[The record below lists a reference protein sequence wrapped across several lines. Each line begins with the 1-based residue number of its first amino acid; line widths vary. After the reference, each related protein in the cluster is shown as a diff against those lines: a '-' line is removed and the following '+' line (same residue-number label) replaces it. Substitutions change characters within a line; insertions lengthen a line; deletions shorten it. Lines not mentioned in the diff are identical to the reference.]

1 MLLIDGEPV
10 PYALA
15 RIPLPTDNRGNLAA
29 GAKGVGRELNERDRW
44 LAAEIGPALAAR
56 GMVFVGLDVI
66 GGFVTEINV
75 TSPTGI
81 REIDQQFGLNIGA
94 MVIEAFERRIGAT
107 QGNEPRAL
115 QLREGIAPTRD
126 RLTTTVFMAA
136 LVHGVIIV
144 GVTFGSTSAAARR
157 RAGPRGADRVRRRA
171 RGAPATTPPPTWR
184 SVPSSAR
191 ATTLDP
197 AEASSPRGAAELAA
211 SQGRADGTRLMDE
224 AGALLA
230 TADGRVL
237 TTSATMPE
245 ILYFAPPASLTESPE
260 VPVHAEGT
268 SDRDKL
274 GIDDDE
280 EQKLRGPQRDE
291 LWLTPDTREA
301 LVAPYLVAWRTKIER
316 LGTMNFPQAA
326 WRAPGTRN
334 PDVEVVILADGTLE
348 SANVIHSS
356 GSANSTRPSWT
367 SSSSPVRS
375 IRFPKELSDRYRL
388 LRFTYGWEFEGGS
401 ATDAAR

>member
-1 MLLIDGEPV
+1 M
-10 PYALA
+10 
-15 RIPLPTDNRGNLAA
+15 
-29 GAKGVGRELNERDRW
+29 
-44 LAAEIGPALAAR
+44 
-56 GMVFVGLDVI
+56 
-66 GGFVTEINV
+66 
-75 TSPTGI
+75 S
-81 REIDQQFGLNIGA
+81 
-94 MVIEAFERRIGAT
+94 
-107 QGNEPRAL
+107 RAL

-144 GVTFGSTSAAARR
+144 GVTFGSTGRQHTGAPGLEVLIVSEDVPEARR
-157 RAGPRGADRVRRRA
+157 NETATYLAQRTQLGSGA
-171 RGAPATTPPPTWR
+171 
-184 SVPSSAR
+184 
-191 ATTLDP
+191 TLDP
-197 AEASSPRGAAELAA
+197 AEAVSPRGTAELAA
-211 SQGRADGTRLMDE
+211 SQGQADGTRMMDE
-224 AGALLA
+224 TGALLA

-245 ILYFAPPASLTESPE
+245 IRYFAPPASLTESPE
-260 VPVHAEGT
+260 IPLHAEGT

-274 GIDDDE
+274 GLDDE
-280 EQKLRGPQRDE
+280 QEQKLRGPQRDE

-356 GSANSTRPSWT
+356 GSAKLDQAVVDILKLA
-367 SSSSPVRS
+367 SPFDP
-375 IRFPKELSDRYRL
+375 FPKELADRYRL
-388 LRFTYGWEFEGGS
+388 LRFTYGWEFDGGS
-401 ATDAAR
+401 AQRGTVTAPADSQ